1 MKISE
6 NHFGPESIFLVRQLY
21 TLYTAKLHEESGKG
35 YEEAMNR
42 LASLKIDGKPVRA
55 NQYMFK
61 AVCIDAML
69 MM

>member
-1 MKISE
+1 
-6 NHFGPESIFLVRQLY
+6 
-21 TLYTAKLHEESGKG
+21 LYTAKLHEESGKG